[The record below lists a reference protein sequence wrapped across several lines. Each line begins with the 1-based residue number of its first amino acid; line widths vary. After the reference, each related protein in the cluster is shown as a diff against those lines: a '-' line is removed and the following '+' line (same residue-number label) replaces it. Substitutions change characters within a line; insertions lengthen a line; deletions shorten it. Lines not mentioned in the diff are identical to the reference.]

1 MLSIIQTNIFVICT
15 LFFMRDTVGKVAKVA
30 FSLVSNRETKGT
42 KELTGR
48 LAYWAE
54 NYYNKVVQG

>member
-1 MLSIIQTNIFVICT
+1 MFYSIQTNVFIICT
-15 LFFMRDTVGKVAKVA
+15 FFFMRDTVGKVAKVA

-54 NYYNKVVQG
+54 NYYNKVVKG